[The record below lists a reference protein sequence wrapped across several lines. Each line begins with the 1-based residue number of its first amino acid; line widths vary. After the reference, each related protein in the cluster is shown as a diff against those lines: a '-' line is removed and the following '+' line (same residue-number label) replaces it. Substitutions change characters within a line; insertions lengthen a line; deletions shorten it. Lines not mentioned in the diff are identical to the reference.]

1 MVRNS
6 DRRSENII
14 SPSVIQRVS
23 ILCSQKER
31 QEWPEEQERQLKLTH
46 PTPTPATTLP
56 RNIILVQ
63 KGKITVDGVCY
74 KEYSLV
80 PRHSLALCCS
90 QYKLSVLQAM
100 KTHREMA
107 WVQGEWPGY
116 KGNGLGTRGMAWVQ
130 GYTPTI

>member
-1 MVRNS
+1 MVRNW

-31 QEWPEEQERQLKLTH
+31 QKWPEEQERQLNLTH
-46 PTPTPATTLP
+46 PTPTPATILP

-63 KGKITVDGVCY
+63 KRKITVDGVCY

-80 PRHSLALCCS
+80 PRTSLALCCS
-90 QYKLSVLQAM
+90 QYKLSVLQAT
-100 KTHREMA
+100 KTHWEMA
-107 WVQGEWPGY
+107 WVQGY
-116 KGNGLGTRGMAWVQ
+116 A
-130 GYTPTI
+130 PTI